1 MNRTELKTET
11 AQRWPGQVECRF
23 DSGSACELACARAVL
38 PELCGRLFLEWNFSF
53 AGLIVEEGA
62 NEWQLRYVFY
72 GNVAA
77 APPPQNV
84 RAMPSSCETQMAK
97 SGDEASPSPTAT
109 EASQPLGWVQVLVT
123 APLTEKTF
131 PSIVKF
137 VHAADWHEREAEDMY
152 GLVFEG
158 HPRLGDF
165 ILHDDA
171 WQEGVEPM
179 RHKFDPQ
186 AAMRHRKPDED
197 WRPHRIV
204 QEPGA
209 FVMPV
214 GPKYSGVTESVHF
227 LLETVGEDVI
237 RSTPR
242 LFYKWRAIEKL
253 AEGKT
258 AHEVLL
264 LAERFAATTA
274 FAHGLAFCQAVE
286 TICGVTPPPRA
297 KILRVFLA
305 ELERLRQHAGAIQE
319 ICEST
324 ALAVANSHAGI
335 LEEDLLRISCELTGH
350 RYLFGLLAFAGL
362 LSDLPNDACAR
373 ALEKSRKVLAQLDG
387 LEKQLRVSSSFLD
400 RLEEVGIVPQRTAM
414 VYGLLGPI
422 ARASGVVRDLRRAQP
437 YLGYENFQFDVP
449 REEEGDGYARLR
461 ILFAEARQSVRI
473 MEQAVAAL
481 RGGDASS
488 PSSSAT
494 RAPQLQLR
502 AGAALGWVEA
512 PRGGAFHWVRLDDKG
527 KIARYRIIPP
537 SFANW
542 HGFHLSVEKFAF
554 QDFPIML
561 STFDLSVAEN
571 DR

>member
-1 MNRTELKTET
+1 MNRNELRNEVER
-11 AQRWPGQVECRF
+11 RWPGQAQCRYN
-23 DSGSACELACARAVL
+23 GSNCEVTCTHAVL
-38 PELCGRLFLEWNFSF
+38 PELSGRLFLEWNYSF
-53 AGLIVEEGA
+53 GGLIVEEGSD
-62 NEWQLRYVFY
+62 EWQLRYVFY
-72 GNVAA
+72 GDGEVG
-77 APPPQNV
+77 
-84 RAMPSSCETQMAK
+84 R
-97 SGDEASPSPTAT
+97 PTDNGFVHV
-109 EASQPLGWVQVLVT
+109 PVT
-123 APLTEKTF
+123 APLADKTF
-131 PSIVKF
+131 PSIAKF
-137 VHAADWHEREAEDMY
+137 VHAADWHEREAEDMF
-152 GLVFEG
+152 GVVFEG

-179 RHKFDPQ
+179 RRSFDAQ
-186 AAMRHRKPDED
+186 AAMHHRRPATD
-197 WRPHRIV
+197 WRPRRIV

-214 GPKYSGVTESVHF
+214 GPKYSGVTEPAHF
-227 LLETVGEDVI
+227 LLESVGEDVI

-242 LFYKWRAIEKL
+242 LFYKWRAVEKL

-258 AHEVLL
+258 PDRVLL

-274 FAHGLAFCQAVE
+274 FAHGLAFCEAVE
-286 TICGVTPPPRA
+286 RICGANVPPRA
-297 KILRVFLA
+297 RILRVFLA

-324 ALAVANSHAGI
+324 GLVVANSQAGI
-335 LEEDLLRISCELTGH
+335 LEEDLLRTSGELTGH
-350 RYLFGLLAFAGL
+350 RYLFGLVALGGL
-362 LSDLPNDACAR
+362 SRNLSDEACAK
-373 ALEKSRKVLAQLDG
+373 ALEQCRRTLKLLNQL
-387 LEKQLRVSSSFLD
+387 EQRLRVSSSFLD
-400 RLEEVGIVPQRTAM
+400 RLEQVGIVPQRTAW

-437 YLGYENFQFDVP
+437 YLSYEDYQFDVP
-449 REEEGDGYARLR
+449 GETEGDGYARLR

-481 RGGDASS
+481 QTQQSNNPIIHQSLSLG
-488 PSSSAT
+488 
-494 RAPQLQLR
+494 

-512 PRGGAFHWVRLDDKG
+512 PRGATFHWVRLNDEG
-527 KIARYRIIPP
+527 KIVRYHILTP

-542 HGFHLSVEKFAF
+542 HGFHLAVEKFAF

>member
-1 MNRTELKTET
+1 MNQSELKTEI
-11 AQRWPGQVECRF
+11 AQRWPSQVQCRCE
-23 DSGSACELACARAVL
+23 SGSLCELICNRATL
-38 PELCGRLFLEWNFSF
+38 PELCGRLFLDWDFSF

-62 NEWQLRYVFY
+62 SEWHLRYIFY
-72 GNVAA
+72 GEGNA
-77 APPPQNV
+77 
-84 RAMPSSCETQMAK
+84 
-97 SGDEASPSPTAT
+97 
-109 EASQPLGWVQVLVT
+109 GWVHVL
-123 APLTEKTF
+123 AGGPIAEKIF

-137 VHAADWHEREAEDMY
+137 VHAADWHEREAEDLY

-179 RHKFDPQ
+179 RHKFDPE
-186 AAMRHRKPDED
+186 AAILHRKPQEN
-197 WRPHRIV
+197 WRPRRIV
-204 QEPGA
+204 QESGA

-214 GPKYSGVTESVHF
+214 GPKYSGITESVHF

-253 AEGKT
+253 AEGKSPD
-258 AHEVLL
+258 EVLL

-274 FAHGLAFCQAVE
+274 FAHGLAFCQAIE
-286 TICGVTPPPRA
+286 NSCGVSLPPRA
-297 KILRVFLA
+297 KILRIFLA
-305 ELERLRQHAGAIQE
+305 ELERLRHHAGAIQE

-324 ALAVANSHAGI
+324 ALAVANAHAGI
-335 LEEDLLRISCELTGH
+335 CEEELLRICCELAGH
-350 RYLFGLLAFAGL
+350 RYLFGLLAPGGL
-362 LSDLPNDACAR
+362 TRDLTNDACQV
-373 ALEKSRKVLAQLDG
+373 ALEKSQRVLAQLNV

-400 RLEEVGIVPQRTAM
+400 RLEEVGIVPERTAM

-422 ARASGVVRDLRRAQP
+422 ARASGIVRDLRQAQP

-449 REEEGDGYARLR
+449 GEKEGDGYARLR
-461 ILFAEARQSVRI
+461 ILFAEARQSARI
-473 MEQAVAAL
+473 MEQAGAAMKN
-481 RGGDASS
+481 GGIREQFQSRAS
-488 PSSSAT
+488 
-494 RAPQLQLR
+494 
-502 AGAALGWVEA
+502 AALGWTEA
-512 PRGGAFHWVRLDDKG
+512 PRGGAFHWVRLNENG
-527 KIARYRIIPP
+527 KVTRYRIVPP

>member
-1 MNRTELKTET
+1 MNRTKLIEEVE
-11 AQRWPGQVECRF
+11 QRWPGQAQCRF
-23 DSGSACELACARAVL
+23 DSAGAMCEVTCARDIL
-38 PELCGRLFLEWNFSF
+38 PKLCARLFLEWNFSF
-53 AGLIVEEGA
+53 AALVVEERPE
-62 NEWQLRYVFY
+62 EWQLRYCFY
-72 GNVAA
+72 GE
-77 APPPQNV
+77 
-84 RAMPSSCETQMAK
+84 R
-97 SGDEASPSPTAT
+97 EA
-109 EASQPLGWVQVLVT
+109 GWVHAVT
-123 APLTEKTF
+123 KASLAEGTF

-137 VHAADWHEREAEDMY
+137 VHAADWHEREAEDLF
-152 GLVFEG
+152 GVKFEG

-171 WQEGVEPM
+171 WQENVEPM
-179 RHKFDPQ
+179 RHCFDAQ
-186 AAMRHRKPDED
+186 AALGHRRPHSD

-258 AHEVLL
+258 VDEVLL

-286 TICGVTPPPRA
+286 TICGVIIPARA
-297 KILRVFLA
+297 GTLRVFLA

-324 ALAVANSHAGI
+324 ALVIANSQAGM
-335 LEEDLLRISCELTGH
+335 LEEDLLRISGELTGH
-350 RYLFGLLAFAGL
+350 RYMFGALGPGGLLCDQP
-362 LSDLPNDACAR
+362 SDACRKALAQSQQVLKQLN
-373 ALEKSRKVLAQLDG
+373 ALERG
-387 LEKQLRVSSSFLD
+387 LRVSSSFLD
-400 RLEEVGIVPQRTAM
+400 RLEEVGFVALKNANA
-414 VYGLLGPI
+414 YGLLGPV
-422 ARASGVVRDLRRAQP
+422 ARASGLVRDLRRAQP
-437 YLGYENFQFDVP
+437 YSGYETFDFEVP
-449 REEEGDGYARLR
+449 SEQEGDGYARLR
-461 ILFAEARQSVRI
+461 VLFAEARQSVRI
-473 MEQAVAAL
+473 MEQAAAAL
-481 RGGDASS
+481 QNGSVRE
-488 PSSSAT
+488 PL
-494 RAPQLQLR
+494 RLR

-512 PRGGAFHWVRLDDKG
+512 PRGGAFHWVRLDDNG
-527 KIARYRIIPP
+527 RIARYRIVPP
-537 SFANW
+537 SYANW
-542 HGFHLSVEKFAF
+542 HGFHLAVEKFAF

>member
-1 MNRTELKTET
+1 MNSTELKREID
-11 AQRWPGQVECRF
+11 QRWPGQAQCR
-23 DSGSACELACARAVL
+23 SHAGLTCEVTCARAAL
-38 PELCGRLFLEWNFSF
+38 PELCGRLFLEWDFSF

-62 NEWQLRYVFY
+62 SKWQLRYAFY
-72 GNVAA
+72 G
-77 APPPQNV
+77 
-84 RAMPSSCETQMAK
+84 E
-97 SGDEASPSPTAT
+97 GDG
-109 EASQPLGWVQVLVT
+109 GWVHVLVT

-137 VHAADWHEREAEDMY
+137 VHAADWHEREAEDLF
-152 GLVFEG
+152 GLIFEG

-179 RHKFDPQ
+179 RHHFDSQ
-186 AAMRHRKPDED
+186 VAMRHRKPDED

-258 AHEVLL
+258 PDEVLL

-274 FAHGLAFCQAVE
+274 FAHGLAFCRAVE
-286 TICGVTPPPRA
+286 TICGANLPPRA
-297 KILRVFLA
+297 KTLRVFLA

-324 ALAVANSHAGI
+324 ALAVANSQAGI
-335 LEEDLLRISCELTGH
+335 LEEDLLRISGELTGH
-350 RYLFGLLAFAGL
+350 RYLFGLLALGGL
-362 LSDLPNDACAR
+362 QCDLPDLACAN
-373 ALEKSRKVLAQLDG
+373 ALEKSQKVLAQLNE
-387 LEKQLRVSSSFLD
+387 LEKRLRVSSSFLD
-400 RLEEVGIVPQRTAM
+400 RLEQVGIVPERTAM

-422 ARASGVVRDLRRAQP
+422 ARASGIVRDLRRAQP

-449 REEEGDGYARLR
+449 AEQEGDGYARLR
-461 ILFAEARQSVRI
+461 ILFAETRQSVRI

-481 RGGDASS
+481 RSDRVRE
-488 PSSSAT
+488 PIQV
-494 RAPQLQLR
+494 RA
-502 AGAALGWVEA
+502 AAALGWVEA

-527 KIARYRIIPP
+527 RVARYRIIPP

-542 HGFHLSVEKFAF
+542 HGFHLSVERFAF

-561 STFDLSVAEN
+561 STFDLSVSEN

>member
-1 MNRTELKTET
+1 MNRSELKEQIE
-11 AQRWPGQVECRF
+11 QRWPGQVQCRP
-23 DSGSACELACARAVL
+23 DSGSACDVICTRAAL

-62 NEWQLRYVFY
+62 SDWQLRYAFY
-72 GNVAA
+72 GE
-77 APPPQNV
+77 
-84 RAMPSSCETQMAK
+84 R
-97 SGDEASPSPTAT
+97 EA
-109 EASQPLGWVQVLVT
+109 GWVHVLVT
-123 APLTEKTF
+123 VPVSEKTF

-137 VHAADWHEREAEDMY
+137 VHAADWHEREAEDLF
-152 GLVFEG
+152 GLNFEG

-197 WRPHRIV
+197 WRPTRIV

-258 AHEVLL
+258 ADEVLL

-274 FAHGLAFCQAVE
+274 FAHGLAYCQAVE
-286 TICGVTPPPRA
+286 NICAARIPERA
-297 KILRVFLA
+297 KTLRIFLA
-305 ELERLRQHAGAIQE
+305 ELERLRQHTGAIQE

-324 ALAVANSHAGI
+324 ALSVANSQAGI

-350 RYLFGLLAFAGL
+350 RYLFGLLALGGL
-362 LSDLPNDACAR
+362 LCDLPNDACR
-373 ALEKSRKVLAQLDG
+373 KALEKSQNVLAKLNE
-387 LEKQLRVSSSFLD
+387 LEKRLRVSSSFLD
-400 RLEEVGIVPQRTAM
+400 RLEEVGFVPQRTAW

-437 YLGYENFQFDVP
+437 YLGYENVQFDVP
-449 REEEGDGYARLR
+449 SEQEGDGYARLR

-473 MEQAVAAL
+473 MEQAIAAL
-481 RGGDASS
+481 PGGSVQE
-488 PSSSAT
+488 
-494 RAPQLQLR
+494 RIKFQ

-512 PRGGAFHWVRLDDKG
+512 PRGGAFHWVRLDENG
-527 KIARYRIIPP
+527 KVARYRIIPP